1 VPWPEHLQTVVI
13 PWTSMKRPSLS
24 LDWLLFDD
32 VTISLLGI
40 TTDALTHAESQGW
53 IGGRKHSQLGFGA
66 HALSLCPCLPICVCH
81 NLSLSLSLSHQFSL
95 KFSCMWLDTCLSQVK
110 GDPQSSCPH
119 IFVTKSHGL
128 RIAVEK

>member
-81 NLSLSLSLSHQFSL
+81 NLSLSLSLSPDLPEVQLHVVRYMFIPGQR
-95 KFSCMWLDTCLSQVK
+95 
-110 GDPQSSCPH
+110 GSSVFMSTHFCD
-119 IFVTKSHGL
+119 
-128 RIAVEK
+128 